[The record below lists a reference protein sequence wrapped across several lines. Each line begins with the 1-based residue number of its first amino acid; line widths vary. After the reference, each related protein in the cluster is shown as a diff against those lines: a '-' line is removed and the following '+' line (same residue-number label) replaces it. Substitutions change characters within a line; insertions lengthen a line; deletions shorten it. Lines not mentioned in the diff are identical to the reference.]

1 MVNLSFFDKSILR
14 GWILTFIQFH
24 NLFEEG
30 HPTKEKFL
38 WGETFAG

>member
-1 MVNLSFFDKSILR
+1 MVNGKSIFFFDKSILI

-30 HPTKEKFL
+30 HPTKEKSFV
-38 WGETFAG
+38 G